1 MAIFSGTNYLGKIA
15 VSLGMGMILSMSVGT
30 GRAIAE
36 SSPELQLGWES
47 DQRAEFAQFPSDRV
61 RRAVNQNVMNLLLN
75 DGRFSTLATV
85 LRLTGLMDVLR
96 QEGVFT
102 ILAPTDEAFSR
113 LPRTVLENLLKGNNI
128 EQLIRIMRYD
138 GDDSD
143 AITSEELIYRYL
155 ATQENLSIPVEVG
168 SETITVEGSHS
179 MDADI
184 QTENALIHV
193 IEQLIILTK

>member
-1 MAIFSGTNYLGKIA
+1 MAICSGRNYLGKIA
-15 VSLGMGMILSMSVGT
+15 VCLGMGMVLSMSVGT

-36 SSPELQLGWES
+36 SSPELQFNWES
-47 DQRAEFAQFPSDRV
+47 ENLGEFAQFPSDRV
-61 RRAVNQNVMNLLLN
+61 RRAVNQDVVNLLLN

-96 QEGVFT
+96 KDGVFT
-102 ILAPTDEAFSR
+102 ILAPTDEAFSK

-138 GDDSD
+138 GYDSD
-143 AITSEELIYRYL
+143 AMTSEELIYRYL
-155 ATQENLSIPVEVG
+155 TTQENLSIPVEVG

-179 MDADI
+179 IDSDI
-184 QTENALIHV
+184 QTENGLIQV
-193 IEQLIILTK
+193 IEQLMILTK